1 MLAAEPTLE
10 RSNKVS
16 GKTDSGTVAEIT
28 HSGRGRS
35 REYLKEIAK
44 KAGRPKSSTRSVTTM
59 EEGEAFESIKRKW
72 TFISHKLADEAAKA
86 ARDHK
91 KLDGKS
97 LVALCTAAGIAYDK
111 RWSKQV
117 GDAQEVA
124 IPPILAERMT
134 SKALDLQALTQKVA
148 LLSEECDR
156 YKMLIQAADEGMIGP

>member
-1 MLAAEPTLE
+1 MLVAEPTLE

-16 GKTDSGTVAEIT
+16 VKSDSKPIELSGKSDTPRNKG
-28 HSGRGRS
+28 
-35 REYLKEIAK
+35 
-44 KAGRPKSSTRSVTTM
+44 GRPSNAQRNAM
-59 EEGEAFESIKRKW
+59 LDNEGEAFESIKRKW
-72 TFISHKLADEAAKA
+72 TFISHKLADEASKA

-124 IPPILAERMT
+124 IPPVLAERMT
-134 SKALDLQALTQKVA
+134 SKALGLQALTAKVA